1 MARPKKDPSQKKNP
15 KMKDF
20 YGNANDANPQAIEE
34 RRARLKTLIVLGKE
48 RGYVTF
54 AEIND
59 HLPDEIQESE
69 QIEGIVSMIND
80 MGIMVYEQA
89 PDAEALLMADVPP
102 PVTDEEA
109 AEEAEQALS
118 NSGF

>member
-20 YGNANDANPQAIEE
+20 YGNANDANPQAVEE

-102 PVTDEEA
+102 PVMTKK
-109 AEEAEQALS
+109 QLKKLS
-118 NSGF
+118 KRLRL

>member
-1 MARPKKDPSQKKNP
+1 
-15 KMKDF
+15 MKDF

-59 HLPDEIQESE
+59 RSLIS
-69 QIEGIVSMIND
+69 
-80 MGIMVYEQA
+80 A
-89 PDAEALLMADVPP
+89 K
-102 PVTDEEA
+102 VT
-109 AEEAEQALS
+109 
-118 NSGF
+118 